1 MQDSSSYKPSIP
13 LSSSSPSSILS
24 SSSKSSSSL
33 WQFAKKNNIVPL
45 SRSTSF
51 PAKVSFGGVGAGTS
65 ALLPTVA
72 PATLRLALQA
82 RRRRG
87 GWMKEEDREEEEGR
101 RRQKQQ
107 EGKGRN
113 GGKWKKGNSP
123 VETFLLLVLSL
134 PLLPRSLQQRQSWS
148 GLECL
153 HVRLRRSLPSN
164 PFYCPSPPSP
174 SHTGVSPSSS
184 PPPSPIPPF
193 PLLYSSF
200 PARSDVGRK
209 GEG

>member
-24 SSSKSSSSL
+24 SSSKSSSL

-87 GWMKEEDREEEEGR
+87 GWMKEEDREEEGR

-123 VETFLLLVLSL
+123 VETFLLVLSL

-153 HVRLRRSLPSN
+153 HVRLRRSLPST